1 MTFDG
6 ERARAKK
13 RGRVEGGRVMEL
25 EGEASWRVK
34 KEREM
39 RGGKKKKKGGKSD

>member
-1 MTFDG
+1 MVNAL
-6 ERARAKK
+6 EQR
-13 RGRVEGGRVMEL
+13 RGAELRGGRVMEL